1 MATTP
6 NNLPAEVSSFVG
18 REQPLADL
26 RKLLHKSRL
35 VTLTG
40 PGGAGKTR
48 LALRVA
54 TEVLER
60 YPDGVR
66 LVELATVTDAR
77 LLEQTVASVCGIR
90 EHRRRPLL
98 EVITKALAAR
108 HVLLILDGCEH
119 LVDPCAELVS
129 RLQRACPRLSV
140 MITSREPLGLPGEVI
155 WRVPSL
161 TIPPAGD
168 GQRPE
173 LLLQSEAVRLFIERA
188 RLSRPTLEL
197 DSSISPAVA
206 QICVRLEGIPLAIEL
221 AAGLARVLTFEDIL
235 ARLHDRF
242 RLLTGG
248 SRTALPRH
256 QTLRAAV
263 DWSFGL
269 LSIEERELLV
279 RLSVF
284 AGGFDLAAA
293 EAIAADE
300 ALDPGRVLRLLTR
313 LVDKSLVVADEGG
326 AQRTRHRMLD
336 TIREYALEKLQSGD
350 EAAIRH
356 RHSLY
361 FVHWCKR
368 AHAELRFKDQVIWLK
383 RLDEE
388 QGNIRLA
395 IEWSI
400 AEAPVEA
407 LQLVGSMDRYWHMR
421 GRIAEALDWLDR
433 ALATSAGDPQVRAD
447 AYLARAHTRW
457 LSGDYEAAQTDAQT
471 CADLCRQLGPSQTLF
486 IAVTLLAIVWAS
498 KGDWNAA
505 ARMHDEAFQIAW
517 QLEEPWWVA
526 SALNNLGLIAMER
539 GDHEVARGRL
549 EQALTGFHQQGDRF
563 ISALTLDSLA
573 RVNMKLGDHGAA
585 RTNFLEALTIS
596 REFADSFNIASA
608 LDGLAQLEIEMGR
621 PERTIQLA
629 SAAENLRK
637 SVGTELTPEWKRP
650 LAAAISLARS
660 KLSPEGADAARRRG
674 AGMNIEEA
682 VRFAIGAPDQP
693 AKEGGSPLTARER
706 QVALLIAEG
715 LTNGEIATRL
725 KMAERTAD
733 AHVEHIRNKLG
744 LRTRT
749 QIAMWAHEAL
759 GTR

>member
-1 MATTP
+1 VTTP

-48 LALRVA
+48 LAQRVA
-54 TEVLER
+54 AEVLDR
-60 YPDGVR
+60 YPNGVW
-66 LVELATVTDAR
+66 LIELAAVTDAR
-77 LLEQTVASVCGIR
+77 LLEQTVASACGIR
-90 EHRRRPLL
+90 ESRRRPLL
-98 EVITKALAAR
+98 EVLAKALASSQ
-108 HVLLILDGCEH
+108 VLLILDGCEH
-119 LVDPCAELVS
+119 LVDPCAALVS

-140 MITSREPLGLPGEVI
+140 MITSREPLGLSGEVI

-161 TIPPAGD
+161 TVPAAGD

-173 LLLQSEAVRLFIERA
+173 LLLQSEAVRLFVERA
-188 RLSRPTLEL
+188 RLSRPALEL
-197 DSSISPAVA
+197 DSSSSPAVA
-206 QICVRLEGIPLAIEL
+206 QICLRLEGIPLAIEL

-269 LSIEERELLV
+269 LSPEERELLV

-284 AGGFDLAAA
+284 GGGFELAAA

-300 ALDPGRVLRLLTR
+300 SIDPGEVLQLLSR
-313 LVDKSLVVADEGG
+313 LVDKSLVVAEEGG
-326 AQRTRHRMLD
+326 GQRTRYRMLD
-336 TIREYALEKLQSGD
+336 TIREYALEKLQPGA
-350 EAAIRH
+350 EAAIRR
-356 RHSLY
+356 RHCLY
-361 FVHWCKR
+361 FVDWCQR
-368 AHAELRFKDQVIWLK
+368 AHAALRSYDQVNWLK

-395 IEWSI
+395 LEWSI
-400 AEAPVEA
+400 ADAPVEA
-407 LQLVGSMDRYWHMR
+407 LRLVGAMDRYWHMR
-421 GRIAEALDWLDR
+421 GHIAEALDWLDR
-433 ALATSAGDPQVRAD
+433 ALATSEGDAAVRAA

-457 LSGDYEAAQTDAQT
+457 LQGDYEAANADAQT
-471 CADLCRQLGPSQTLF
+471 SADLCRALGPSQTLF
-486 IAVTLLAIVWAS
+486 IAVTLLAIVSAS
-498 KGDWNAA
+498 KGDWVAA
-505 ARMHDEAFQIAW
+505 GQMHDEAFQIAW
-517 QLEEPWWVA
+517 QLQEAWFVG

-549 EQALTGFHQQGDRF
+549 DQALAGFRLAGDRF

-573 RVNMKLGDHGAA
+573 RVNQKLGDHSAA
-585 RTNFLEALTIS
+585 RANFLEALAIS
-596 REFADSFNIASA
+596 TEFADAFNVANA
-608 LDGLAQLEIEMGR
+608 LDGLAQLELEVGR
-621 PERTIQLA
+621 PERTMQLS
-629 SAAENLRK
+629 SAAETLRK
-637 SVGTELTPEWKRP
+637 TVGTELTPEWKQP
-650 LAAAISLARS
+650 VVVALTAARS
-660 KLSPEGADAARRRG
+660 KLSSDAADAAWRRG
-674 AGMNIEEA
+674 AGMNMEEA
-682 VRFAIGAPDQP
+682 VRFAMGARERP
-693 AKEGGSPLTARER
+693 AKENGSPLTARER

-715 LTNGEIATRL
+715 LTNGEIASRL
-725 KMAERTAD
+725 KMAGRTAD

-744 LRTRT
+744 LRTRS
-749 QIAMWAHEAL
+749 QIAVWAHERL
-759 GTR
+759 GSA

>member
-1 MATTP
+1 VTTP

-48 LALRVA
+48 LAQRVA
-54 TEVLER
+54 AEVLDR
-60 YPDGVR
+60 YPDGVW
-66 LVELATVTDAR
+66 LVELAAVTDAR

-98 EVITKALAAR
+98 EVITKAMATR

-119 LVDPCAELVS
+119 LVDPSADLVS
-129 RLQRACPRLSV
+129 RLQRACSRLSV
-140 MITSREPLGLPGEVI
+140 MITSREPLGLSGEVI

-161 TIPPAGD
+161 TVPATAA

-188 RLSRPTLEL
+188 RLSRPALEL
-197 DSSISPAVA
+197 DAYSSPAVA
-206 QICVRLEGIPLAIEL
+206 QICIRLEGIPLAIEL

-269 LSIEERELLV
+269 LSLDERELLV

-293 EAIAADE
+293 EAIAADDSLE
-300 ALDPGRVLRLLTR
+300 PGEVLLLLSR
-313 LVDKSLVVADEGG
+313 LVDKSLVVAEEGG
-326 AQRTRHRMLD
+326 SQRTRYRMLD
-336 TIREYALEKLQSGD
+336 TIREYALEKLQPGA
-350 EAAIRH
+350 EAAIRR
-356 RHSLY
+356 RHCLY
-361 FVHWCKR
+361 FVDLCQR
-368 AHAELRFKDQVIWLK
+368 AHAELRSHDQVNWLK
-383 RLDEE
+383 RLDDE

-395 IEWSI
+395 LEWSI

-407 LQLVGSMDRYWHMR
+407 LRLAGAMDRYWYMR
-421 GRIAEALDWLDR
+421 GHIAEALDWLDR
-433 ALATSAGDPQVRAD
+433 ALASSEGDAAVRAA
-447 AYLARAHTRW
+447 AYLARAHMRW
-457 LSGDYEAAQTDAQT
+457 MQGDYEAANADAQT
-471 CADLCRQLGPSQTLF
+471 SAKLCRELGPSQTLF
-486 IAVTLLAIVWAS
+486 IAVTLLAIVRAS
-498 KGDWNAA
+498 KGDWVAA
-505 ARMHDEAFQIAW
+505 GQMHDEAFQIAW
-517 QLEEPWWVA
+517 QLQEAWFVG

-549 EQALTGFHQQGDRF
+549 DQALAGFRLAGDRF
-563 ISALTLDSLA
+563 ISAPTLDSLA
-573 RVNMKLGDHGAA
+573 RVNQKLGDHGAA
-585 RTNFLEALTIS
+585 RANFLEALTIS
-596 REFADSFNIASA
+596 TEFADAFNVALV
-608 LDGLAQLEIEMGR
+608 LDGLAQLEVEVGK
-621 PERTIQLA
+621 PERTIQLS
-629 SAAENLRK
+629 SAAETLRK
-637 SVGTELTPEWKRP
+637 TVGTELTPEWKRP
-650 LAAAISLARS
+650 ADVALTAARS
-660 KLSPEGADAARRRG
+660 KLSSDAADAAWRRG
-674 AGMNIEEA
+674 AGMNLEAA
-682 VRFAIGAPDQP
+682 VRFAMGTSERP
-693 AKEGGSPLTARER
+693 AKENGSPLTARER

-715 LTNGEIATRL
+715 LTNGEIAGRL
-725 KMAERTAD
+725 KMAGRTAD

-744 LRTRT
+744 LRTRS
-749 QIAMWAHEAL
+749 QIAVWAHERL
-759 GTR
+759 GTA